1 MEQAV
6 GQSELSEEAF
16 RFGQGLLASHSGYEG
31 RHGNVLTRRELRQEL
46 MELEDEADIGVA
58 ELRELPV
65 LESEDV
71 GAVIYYLS
79 AVGTVEGA
87 GNLEQGGLSG
97 TAWADNGHN
106 LRLADLKRD
115 VRHYLQGAV

>member
-65 LESEDV
+65 LESEHV
-71 GAVIYYLS
+71 GAVIYHLS

-87 GNLEQGGLSG
+87 GNLQQGGLSG
-97 TAWADNGHN
+97 PARPHYG
-106 LRLADLKRD
+106 
-115 VRHYLQGAV
+115 HYLRFSYLQ